1 MKKFFLIFA
10 AAAMAAGTMSAQ
22 DINQVA
28 ETYNNGAMELSM
40 GNKDAALEYFKSAL
54 TMAETLGEE
63 GAEIADNCRN
73 NIPVVMLS
81 MAKDL
86 IKADNFDAA
95 TQQLNMTVETAEL
108 YGNMEI
114 AEEAKT
120 LIGQVSMMKA
130 NDLLNAKDFAGAAE
144 AYKQIGRA
152 HV

>member
-28 ETYNNGAMELSM
+28 ETYNNGAMEVSV

-95 TQQLNMTVETAEL
+95 TPQPL
-108 YGNMEI
+108 
-114 AEEAKT
+114 
-120 LIGQVSMMKA
+120 
-130 NDLLNAKDFAGAAE
+130 
-144 AYKQIGRA
+144 
-152 HV
+152 